1 MDYASFLTGVYQD
14 QLGRA
19 PDSAGMAFYLDALQS
34 GALSQNDVLGQ
45 INQSVEGQAFDK
57 QAITSAYR
65 ESLGR
70 NPDVD
75 GMQYYLSAAQTDPGF
90 TASILNQAVR
100 AGVTGSD
107 VVGNYTNFVGP
118 SVQADPYAGFLAGYD
133 IWSPPADAANISYVD
148 GRPIAFATPV
158 NLAPRIST
166 YDRGEFVSKA
176 GADVLSPENVDA
188 AVRLAVSTGAMSQ
201 QDYATLFNDLAAATN
216 ISEVRAALNKPQAN
230 VVVDALYGIQI
241 GEDATLARAQEEAV
255 ARGAALPDLG
265 YYPGMSEVDAALIA
279 AGLPA
284 PFRGMPGS
292 SPVTQRSMV
301 TPDTF
306 ANLLSDTI
314 NRMYATSDFMPS
326 PTTGGFYSERGFE
339 PSFVPF
345 GTVSEEG
352 VPEPQFR
359 SGVFGYTGQMPTG
372 FQFGVPPAPEGQGG
386 TSFFTPGQFNPNASS
401 YDAMG
406 RALNEAGMP
415 IEGGTGGSPTFA
427 DLSKFP
433 GITIQNGMF
442 ANPMGQLFT
451 TPEMAFRS
459 IPVDSG
465 GG

>member
-34 GALSQNDVLGQ
+34 GKLNTDQVLGQ
-45 INQSVEGQAFDK
+45 INQSVEGQSFDK

-65 ESLGR
+65 QSLGR

-75 GMQYYLSAAQTDPGF
+75 GMQFYLSAAQTDPGF
-90 TASILNQAVR
+90 TASALNQAVR
-100 AGVTGSD
+100 AGVTGPD
-107 VVGNYTNFVGP
+107 VAGNYTNFVGP

-133 IWSPPADAANISYVD
+133 IWNPPAETVNISTVD

-158 NLAPRIST
+158 NLAPRVST

-176 GADVLSPENVDA
+176 GADVLSPENVNA
-188 AVRLAVSTGAMSQ
+188 AVSLALSTGAMSQ
-201 QDYATLFNDLAAATN
+201 QDYSTLFNDLSSATN

-241 GEDATLARAQEEAV
+241 GEDTVLARAQEEAI
-255 ARGAALPDLG
+255 ARGAAIPELG
-265 YYPGMSEVDAALIA
+265 YYPGMTEVDAALIA

-284 PFRGMPGS
+284 PFRGMAGAT
-292 SPVTQRSMV
+292 PVTQRSMV
-301 TPDTF
+301 TQDTF

-314 NRMYATSDFMPS
+314 NRMYATSDFMPT
-326 PTTGGFYSERGFE
+326 PMPGGFYSERGFE
-339 PSFVPF
+339 PTFVPF

-372 FQFGVPPAPEGQGG
+372 FQFGVPPTPTVQSGAN
-386 TSFFTPGQFNPNASS
+386 FFQPGQFNPNATS

-415 IEGGTGGSPTFA
+415 IEGGAGGTPTFA
-427 DLSKFP
+427 DLSQYP
-433 GITIQNGMF
+433 GVTIQGGMF

-451 TPEMAFRS
+451 TPQQAFSS
-459 IPVDSG
+459 IPVYSAG
-465 GG
+465 